1 MGCNCGK
8 KKAYE
13 VTRAD
18 GTTVV
23 VNSLTEAMTMTR
35 RLGGTYKVKLG

>member
-18 GTTVV
+18 GTTATVA
-23 VNSLTEAMTMTR
+23 SLTEAMTMVR
-35 RLGGTYKVKLG
+35 RLGGSYKVKLG